1 MSSNLI
7 PLLNHSICI
16 STIIILGFRQFFA
29 YISPSSY
36 HEDNFFSFNRF
47 FLLGKIFIESIHF
60 KSSRTFRNS
69 FHRKLNSI
77 RVSFVI
83 WFHLST
89 GWYNFKKFSKW
100 FSRWRIESR
109 FKQKKFNSLS
119 SQFQDS
125 LHCDSKVILAKLRD
139 AIQ

>member
-16 STIIILGFRQFFA
+16 APRRSLSSDLDNSLRILVLPLIMKIIFFRLIDF
-29 YISPSSY
+29 SY
-36 HEDNFFSFNRF
+36 SEKYS
-47 FLLGKIFIESIHF
+47 
-60 KSSRTFRNS
+60 SSRFILKVHEL
-69 FHRKLNSI
+69 FGIHRKLNSI
-77 RVSFVI
+77 RVSFII